1 MRLVLTSCLS
11 VAIASLSFHNVNA
24 EELPIL
30 SRLVIR
36 EGTVLVSKDRQG
48 ELRYSLIDR
57 NGDQT
62 ETNISQEQLATKY
75 PDIYERFNP
84 AVAEDGQIPYSGM
97 QIHDR

>member
-11 VAIASLSFHNVNA
+11 VAIAGLSFHKVNA

-57 NGDQT
+57 HGNQT
-62 ETNISQEQLATKY
+62 ETNISQQQLAAKY
-75 PDIYERFNP
+75 PDIHDRFNP
-84 AVAEDGQIPYSGM
+84 AVAESGEIPYSGV
-97 QIHDR
+97 QILNY